1 MEHMKNLDDINKIQ
15 IFDMLHQKDDAPS
28 ESEIGESGLTKDE
41 YEEIRFFTEGIRQIH
56 LSKVKEELVQLENQ
70 IKGNSGNPKTRSV
83 QIRWIWGAA
92 ASIILLIFTLWYFD
106 RKDLSGPRLFSE
118 YNLLLPDE
126 LSLRSQNGIGD
137 SLKVALAFYNS
148 GNFDDAI
155 EKFLNIDSADPNY
168 SKSRLYYASALLQ
181 LSKFAEARSSIENL
195 KFNVLADSQYKN
207 WLVAMSYLGENNL
220 AGARPILEDLADSP
234 SFLSVRATHILEEIK
249 W

>member
-1 MEHMKNLDDINKIQ
+1 MKNFDDINKIE
-15 IFDMLHQKDDAPS
+15 IFDTLYQKDDAPS
-28 ESEIGESGLTKDE
+28 ESEIEESGLTKDE
-41 YEEIRFFTEGIRQIH
+41 YEEMRFFTEGIRQIH
-56 LSKVKEELVQLENQ
+56 LSKVKEELVQLENK
-70 IKGNSGNPKTRSV
+70 IKENSGNPKIKSFH
-83 QIRWIWGAA
+83 IRWIWGAA

-106 RKDLSGPRLFSE
+106 KRELSGPQLFAE

-126 LSLRSQNGIGD
+126 LSLRSQNDLSD

-155 EKFLNIDSADPNY
+155 KKFLDIDSIDANY
-168 SKSRLYYASALLQ
+168 AKSRLYYASALLQ
-181 LSKFAEARSSIENL
+181 LSEFAEARSSIENL

-220 AGARPILEDLADSP
+220 AGARPILENLADSP

-249 W
+249 